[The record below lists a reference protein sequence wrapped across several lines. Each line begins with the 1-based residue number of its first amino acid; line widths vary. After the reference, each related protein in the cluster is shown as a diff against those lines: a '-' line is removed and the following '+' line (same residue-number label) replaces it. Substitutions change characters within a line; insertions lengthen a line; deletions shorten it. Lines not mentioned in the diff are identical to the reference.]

1 MRNVILKPMKPYKP
15 SASPRRRIAVVTG
28 TRADYGL
35 LKPLMTRLQ
44 NDGRAELQLCA
55 TGSHLSARHGRT
67 VNAIKADG
75 FKLSAEVPAR
85 LGKDDAAGL
94 AMSLGSVIQG
104 FAKAFGQLHPDMVV
118 LLGDRWEMLG
128 AASSALMLRLPM
140 AHIHGGEATEGLI
153 DEAIRHSLTKMA
165 HLHFAAAPVYRRR
178 ILQLGESPRRVF
190 TVGGLGVD
198 AMQTTPILSR
208 SDLEKRLGL
217 AWRKETYVVTFH
229 PVTLRPETA
238 KRDML
243 ALLSALAE
251 RKDAAF
257 VFTLPGAEAESQ
269 EIVLAIQA
277 FVAAHPGHAVAH
289 ASLGM
294 PAYVSAMRHSYA
306 VVGNSS
312 SGLLEAPS
320 LGIPTINIGDRQRG
334 RLRAKSVIDCSASL
348 SSIRQALNQAS
359 QAAFRRSLGK
369 VKNPYGD
376 GGAAKRIA
384 ETLLTFPL
392 NNLLDKR
399 FHDL

>member
-1 MRNVILKPMKPYKP
+1 MKPYK
-15 SASPRRRIAVVTG
+15 SKAARSPGSPGRRIAVVTG

-35 LKPLMTRLQ
+35 LKPLLARLQ
-44 NDGRAELQLCA
+44 ADRRAELQLCV

-67 VNAIKADG
+67 AKTISADG
-75 FKLSAEVPAR
+75 FPVAAEVPAR
-85 LGKDDAAGL
+85 LGQDNGESL
-94 AMSLGSVIQG
+94 AISLGHVIQG
-104 FAKAFGQLHPDMVV
+104 FARSFSRLRPDLVV

-128 AASSALMLRLPM
+128 AASSALMLRIPM

-198 AMQTTPILSR
+198 ALQSTPRLNLGE
-208 SDLEKRLGL
+208 LEKRLGL
-217 AWRKETYVVTFH
+217 AWREETYVVTFH

-238 KRDML
+238 KRDMR
-243 ALLSALAE
+243 ALLSALSE

-269 EIVLAIQA
+269 EIVGAIQK
-277 FVAAHPGHAVAH
+277 FVAGHPGRAVAH
-289 ASLGM
+289 ASLGL
-294 PAYVSAMRHSYA
+294 PAYVSAMSLCHA

-320 LGIPTINIGDRQRG
+320 LGVPTVNIGDRQRG
-334 RLRAKSVIDCSASL
+334 RLRAKSVIDCAASL
-348 SSIRQALNQAS
+348 ASIREALELAGQPG
-359 QAAFRRSLGK
+359 FRRGLRK

-376 GGAAKRIA
+376 GGAANRIA
-384 ETLLTFPL
+384 EVLLAFSL
-392 NNLLDKR
+392 KDLLDKR